1 MRTIQEM
8 RLIKNLQEE
17 EGGAQRVN
25 TQSPLVPEIPNM
37 GLRQSTQA
45 MELDAQSVLEYDL
58 TDSDD
63 EGSPNRVKGMMP
75 LVEGENSPQLG
86 SSMKKQRGARLHTR
100 MSASSSKGA
109 QKMVE
114 AV

>member
-1 MRTIQEM
+1 
-8 RLIKNLQEE
+8 
-17 EGGAQRVN
+17 
-25 TQSPLVPEIPNM
+25 M

-75 LVEGENSPQLG
+75 LVEGENSP
-86 SSMKKQRGARLHTR
+86 
-100 MSASSSKGA
+100 
-109 QKMVE
+109 
-114 AV
+114 